1 MAHEIKAYILEKLRE
16 AEGEWVSG
24 EVLRAPFGVS
34 RMAVSKQV
42 RVLRERGFGIETGT
56 RKGYR
61 LVSEAEG
68 LYPELVLP
76 LLQGTRFAS
85 AGYRALE
92 STASTNDDIRE
103 LAEAGAPEG
112 WVVTAEAQRAGRGR
126 RGRSWFG
133 QRGDSLM
140 VSLLLRP
147 PISPSRCGLL
157 PLLTAVAARE
167 ALAEQGVEGVGIKWP
182 NDLILDG
189 RKLAGILCEISSD
202 FDAVSHAVIGL
213 GMNVNTAAADFPG
226 AVRGVAC
233 SLRMVTG
240 RTWSRLEILAGYLRQ
255 MDGYL
260 CEAWRGDFGRMLADW
275 RAASVT
281 LGRSIEV
288 TLPDGSRLQGL
299 ARDLDDSGALVFET
313 RRGEIRHLTGGEVSL
328 GLQPF
333 E

>member
-16 AEGEWVSG
+16 SEGEWVSG

-76 LLQGTRFAS
+76 LLQGTRFAA

-92 STASTNDDIRE
+92 STVSTNDDIRD

-133 QRGDSLM
+133 KRGDSLM

-167 ALAEQGVEGVGIKWP
+167 ALTEQGVEGVGIKWP

-202 FDAVSHAVIGL
+202 FDTVSHAVIGL
-213 GMNVNTAAADFPG
+213 GMNVNTAAADFPE

-240 RTWSRLEILAGYLRQ
+240 RTWSRPEILAGYLRQ

-281 LGRSIEV
+281 LGRAIEV
-288 TLPDGSRLQGL
+288 TLPDGSRLPGL
-299 ARDLDDSGALVFET
+299 ARDLDESGALVFET
-313 RRGEIRHLTGGEVSL
+313 RSGEIRHLTSGEVSL
-328 GLQPF
+328 GL
-333 E
+333 